1 MLRLAKKK
9 TGVYN
14 DSGQDAHSQNSSA
27 GKHKVDAIFDRVE
40 AEFHA
45 IAAERGLAIARGMI
59 PIDTHTLQ
67 KSIQAFRQGNATII
81 AVPDATLFYSIK
93 PNRRSALAIALI
105 LEAGYHKG
113 PKPLQRTQSNTLPG
127 TAQGQP
133 TKDWFAIA
141 GQQMQA
147 TMQPIAARLLQA
159 AINEA
164 LNAINDT
171 L

>member
-1 MLRLAKKK
+1 MAKKK

-40 AEFHA
+40 VEFHTISA
-45 IAAERGLAIARGMI
+45 QQGLEIARGMV
-59 PIDTHTLQ
+59 PIDTRTLQ

-81 AVPDATLFYSIK
+81 AVPDTTLFYSIK
-93 PNRRSALAIALI
+93 PRQRSALAIALI
-105 LEAGYHKG
+105 LEAGYYKG
-113 PKPLQRTQSNTLPG
+113 PKPLQRTKSNTLPG

-141 GQQMQA
+141 GQQMQS
-147 TMQPIAARLLQA
+147 TMQPIATRLLQA

-164 LNAINDT
+164 INAINDT